1 MKNGSSIAVIGGLIG
16 LYVAKKYGS
25 ASTGP
30 WKIMGFEDQSMNTHV
45 DVKLILYPNVKE
57 SLSWKAERVIKEGLK
72 KHLKNVN
79 HQIHSIDKV
88 KNANEFPSYHF
99 VVHLSFDLEP
109 KYRFMSKSIMNRL
122 LNFERF
128 FNVITNIVYNENL
141 DLKIDHWR
149 AGLIDS
155 GAFLVY
161 PPKVKF
167 EISPPFRE
175 SELRRF

>member
-1 MKNGSSIAVIGGLIG
+1 MGIIAGMLAIPFIRR
-16 LYVAKKYGS
+16 YGS
-25 ASTGP
+25 ASIGP
-30 WKIMGFEDQSMNTHV
+30 WKLLGFQDQSMNTHV

-99 VVHLSFDLEP
+99 VVHLSFNLEP
-109 KYRFMSKSIMNRL
+109 KYRYISKSIINRL

-128 FNVITNIVYNENL
+128 FNAITNLVYNENI

-149 AGLIDS
+149 DGLIDS

-167 EISPPFRE
+167 EISPPFGE